1 MTTAMMQPMFDMPE
15 ERKDHPARYTKVL
28 IPIFVKMLRF
38 STRIID
44 PFCGTGGVF
53 LLNHWLPQAEI
64 QGVEIEP
71 EFAALNKRTTLGSA
85 LALPWPD
92 GYFDAVLTSPSYAN
106 RMADGY
112 MDDTER
118 ITYAAKLG
126 RPLSPDNGAALQW
139 GKAYRELHEKAMIEA
154 TRVLAPNGKF
164 VLNMKNHIRNGQVQH
179 VTEWYIEV
187 MTNKLGYRMAEHV
200 RVSTPSM
207 KFGKNSELRVDHESV
222 ILFIKGGVA

>member
-1 MTTAMMQPMFDMPE
+1 MKVSATALRADIY
-15 ERKDHPARYTKVL
+15 RVLDHVL
-28 IPIFVKMLRF
+28 A
-38 STRIID
+38 
-44 PFCGTGGVF
+44 TGE
-53 LLNHWLPQAEI
+53 A
-64 QGVEIEP
+64 VEIEREWAEQHP
-71 EFAALNKRTTLGSA
+71 RTTLGNA
-85 LALPWPD
+85 LHLPWPD

-106 RMADGY
+106 RMADSY

-164 VLNMKNHIRNGQVQH
+164 VLNMKNHIRNGRVQH
-179 VTEWYIEV
+179 VTEWYIDV

-207 KFGKNSELRVDHESV
+207 KFGKNSELRVSYESV
-222 ILFIKGGVA
+222 ILFVKGGAA